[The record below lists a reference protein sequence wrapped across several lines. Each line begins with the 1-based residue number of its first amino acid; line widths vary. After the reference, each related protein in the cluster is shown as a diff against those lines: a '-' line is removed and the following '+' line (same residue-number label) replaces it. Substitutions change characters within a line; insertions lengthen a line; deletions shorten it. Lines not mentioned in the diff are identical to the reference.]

1 MKLSR
6 YDLMTAKKKAVNTDP
21 LNFYSWFSGI
31 ENQAVELASQQNAKK
46 SPNIFHI
53 TKEPLLVVQSANKDI
68 LFVF

>member
-31 ENQAVELASQQNAKK
+31 ENQGHLSYYKRTLIGGAKC
-46 SPNIFHI
+46 
-53 TKEPLLVVQSANKDI
+53 E
-68 LFVF
+68 